1 MIRLITALDS
11 CAIVIAIALLLISIF
26 KNITKLISSK
36 TYLIGLILIII
47 SSILEI
53 ETFRFVRNELAF
65 NILATIIYL
74 IKCQLVL
81 IMSLYII
88 QLTHVNSR
96 FNKFYLIAYSIP
108 FIVAIIFLILNP
120 FLHTLFEFK
129 IDESNNLIF
138 NTNYGLY
145 IVSSILL
152 FYTLLDAYYVIK
164 TYKYVSTPAK
174 ISLTIFVLI
183 LIFDPLYQMIFN
195 QFPAKLLTV
204 SVGLLFISFTIEN
217 TEILL
222 DNTTGLISERRALY
236 DVKLDYEFKIN
247 KYYVVLKII
256 NFNELYQSFGFSLGK
271 KNIKSIATKIK
282 SLFSKTLHDDE
293 EIYYLGNGMILITTF
308 SSDVASMV
316 STTLINEGKLY
327 KFDKEMFNPQF
338 KALIIKRSDFNS
350 FDELKD
356 IVDLWRIDD
365 PFIEDI
371 TVYNKIKNDMK
382 YQMLI
387 EIDDIVVNSL
397 TNNELVPYFQPIYS
411 PKYKDVVALEVLARI
426 ESKKF
431 GIIESI
437 KFIDISKKNNVI
449 TKIDLKI
456 LEETFKI
463 YNEYKLEFKN
473 IKRIGINIANESISD
488 KAFVNKAVELF
499 NQYKMPRN
507 LVNFEIS
514 EAIDAASDDIMKN
527 MMYLNYNGFNFTVDD
542 YGTGYSNVK
551 NFALLQI
558 DTFKIDRSIT
568 ENIGKKNVDK
578 LFQHL
583 YLLSK
588 YQKRNICVEG
598 VNKKEHLDFLKSI
611 SNDIF
616 IQGNYISYPLSKDG
630 LIKKFKEGFKEY

>member
-1 MIRLITALDS
+1 MIKLITALDS
-11 CAIVIAIALLLISIF
+11 CAIVIAIALLFISIV

-36 TYLIGLILIII
+36 TYLIELILIII

-65 NILATIIYL
+65 CILTTIIYL
-74 IKCQLVL
+74 IKCQLVI

-88 QLTHVNSR
+88 QITHVNRR

-108 FIVAIIFLILNP
+108 FIVALIFLILNP

-129 IDESNNLIF
+129 FDQFNNLIF
-138 NTNYGLY
+138 NTNYGMY

-152 FYTLLDAYYVIK
+152 FYSLLDAYYIIK

-195 QFPAKLLTV
+195 LFPAKLLTF

-222 DNTTGLISERRALY
+222 DNTTGLISERRAIY
-236 DVKLDYEFKIN
+236 DLKLDYEFKIN

-271 KNIKSIATKIK
+271 KNIKSIATKII
-282 SLFSKTLHDDE
+282 SLFNKTLHDDE

-308 SSDVASMV
+308 SKDVASMV

-338 KALIIKRSDFNS
+338 KALIIKRSDFYS

-488 KAFVNKAVELF
+488 KAFINKAVELF
-499 NQYKMPRN
+499 KQYKMPRN

-527 MMYLNYNGFNFTVDD
+527 MMYLNYNGYNFTVDD

-578 LFQHL
+578 LFHHL

-598 VNKKEHLDFLKSI
+598 VNKKEQIDFLKSI

-630 LIKKFKEGFKEY
+630 LIKSFKEGFKEY